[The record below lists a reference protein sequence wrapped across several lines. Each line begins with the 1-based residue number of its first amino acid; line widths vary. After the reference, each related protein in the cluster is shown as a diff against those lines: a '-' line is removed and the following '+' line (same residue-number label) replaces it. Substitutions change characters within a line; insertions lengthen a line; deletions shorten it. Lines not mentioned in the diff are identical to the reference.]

1 MQRFWL
7 LASAIENRKLEVIC
21 NWNKIQAQASLYL
34 KVNGKFLLF
43 KDISEITGDQR
54 GLIYTQKLTMSLFCC
69 ATEDLKLSL
78 MLSGTLVYVKERS
91 TQDPA
96 K

>member
-1 MQRFWL
+1 M
-7 LASAIENRKLEVIC
+7 
-21 NWNKIQAQASLYL
+21 
-34 KVNGKFLLF
+34 LF

-96 K
+96 KWQQRKKITECMKGVNI